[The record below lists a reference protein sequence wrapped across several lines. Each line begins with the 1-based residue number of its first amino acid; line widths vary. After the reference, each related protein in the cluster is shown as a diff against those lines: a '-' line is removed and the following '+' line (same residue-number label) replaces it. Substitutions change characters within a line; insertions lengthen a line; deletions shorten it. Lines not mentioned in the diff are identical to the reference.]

1 MLFLKQEQKMMDLM
15 MILYR
20 HENEWMT
27 YGELAKMLQC
37 SKKTLDSYLAALEK
51 LFPDSAS
58 FKNVGSMVCVT
69 FCPNF
74 SVLTLQRQF
83 FCHTLVAKILWSC
96 FLTPNKDKL
105 DLTLEMHSSESSIYR
120 NVQRLNKALSPCY
133 KLHFSYKE
141 MAFSGQEEE
150 IRAFYTNF
158 FIEMSHATSRW
169 PFSGLV
175 EEEDVHHLICCLAQD
190 IRLAPFPNHFIF
202 LKYASAVALIRVQ
215 QGQEISSLD
224 PQPFLHEVFKKM
236 AGRPVVQE
244 ILEKYLPLTA
254 GKPVDALYQIF
265 GSFIANGYLP
275 FLTDPKGRDWAR
287 ENYKVHYLF
296 FKDLIADLTEK
307 YNLTIDDPDELYYK
321 LFIYMRFKAQNID
334 AAGFFI
340 DYTANMA
347 SCIQPY
353 NPALYKDLYTRLDKH
368 LTQYAPAFH
377 NKLPYLIYN
386 IYMLWPKLLSQLLVS
401 RPPCRAL
408 VISQY
413 DKNYAESLTDL
424 LNTLNLNLLQVDT
437 YDAYLVDMEAIK
449 ASSYELFIT
458 DFPLDDLAPDKMV
471 LSFEQLPLPHQLQQL
486 LLTVTNSILKKR
498 QGAALRIGHKPE
510 AVALSADRPENPLL

>member
-1 MLFLKQEQKMMDLM
+1 MRYLLSEFQCLDLTTAIFM
-15 MILYR
+15 P
-20 HENEWMT
+20 H
-27 YGELAKMLQC
+27 
-37 SKKTLDSYLAALEK
+37 LDGA
-51 LFPDSAS
+51 
-58 FKNVGSMVCVT
+58 
-69 FCPNF
+69 NF
-74 SVLTLQRQF
+74 VVL
-83 FCHTLVAKILWSC
+83 

-105 DLTLEMHSSESSIYR
+105 DLSLEMHASESSIYR
-120 NVQRLNKALSPCY
+120 NVQRLNKALSPYY

-141 MAFSGQEEE
+141 LAFCGQEEE
-150 IRAFYTNF
+150 IRTFYSNF

-175 EEEDVHHLICCLAQD
+175 EEEDVHQLIFHLAQD
-190 IRLAPFPNHFIF
+190 IRLARFPNHFKF
-202 LKYASAVALIRVQ
+202 VKYALAVALIRVQ
-215 QGQEISSLD
+215 QGQEISGLD

-254 GKPVDALYQIF
+254 EEPIEVLYQIF
-265 GSFIANGYLP
+265 GSFITNGYLP

-296 FKDLIADLTEK
+296 FKDLIADLAEK
-307 YNLTIDDPDELYYK
+307 YDLTIDDPDELYYK
-321 LFIYMRFKAQNID
+321 LFIYMRFKVHNID
-334 AAGFFI
+334 AAELFI
-340 DYTANMA
+340 DYTVNMVYR
-347 SCIQPY
+347 IRPY

-368 LTQYAPAFH
+368 LTRYAPAFH

-401 RPPCRAL
+401 RSPCRAL

-413 DKNYAESLTDL
+413 DKNYSESLTNL
-424 LNTLNLNLLQVDT
+424 LNTLNPKLLQVDT
-437 YDAYLVDMEAIK
+437 YDAYLVDLEAIK

-471 LSFEQLPLPHQLQQL
+471 LSFEQLPPPHQLQQL

-510 AVALSADRPENPLL
+510 AVALFADRPENPLL

>member
-1 MLFLKQEQKMMDLM
+1 MP
-15 MILYR
+15 
-20 HENEWMT
+20 H
-27 YGELAKMLQC
+27 
-37 SKKTLDSYLAALEK
+37 LDGA
-51 LFPDSAS
+51 
-58 FKNVGSMVCVT
+58 
-69 FCPNF
+69 NF
-74 SVLTLQRQF
+74 VVL
-83 FCHTLVAKILWSC
+83 

-105 DLTLEMHSSESSIYR
+105 DLSLEMHASESSIYR
-120 NVQRLNKALSPCY
+120 NVQRLNKALSPYY

-141 MAFSGQEEE
+141 LAFCGQEEE
-150 IRAFYTNF
+150 IRTFYSNF

-175 EEEDVHHLICCLAQD
+175 EEEDVHQLIFHLAQD
-190 IRLAPFPNHFIF
+190 IRLARFPNHFKF
-202 LKYASAVALIRVQ
+202 VKYALAVALIRVQ
-215 QGQEISSLD
+215 QGQEISGLD

-254 GKPVDALYQIF
+254 EEPIEVLYQIF
-265 GSFIANGYLP
+265 GSFITNGYLP

-296 FKDLIADLTEK
+296 FKDLIADLAEK
-307 YNLTIDDPDELYYK
+307 YDLTIDDPDELYYK
-321 LFIYMRFKAQNID
+321 LFIYMRFKVHNID
-334 AAGFFI
+334 AAELFI
-340 DYTANMA
+340 DYTVNMVYR
-347 SCIQPY
+347 IRPY

-368 LTQYAPAFH
+368 LTRYAPAFH

-401 RPPCRAL
+401 RSPCRAL

-413 DKNYAESLTDL
+413 DKNYSESLTNL
-424 LNTLNLNLLQVDT
+424 LNTLNPKLLQVDT
-437 YDAYLVDMEAIK
+437 YDAYLVDLEAIK

-471 LSFEQLPLPHQLQQL
+471 LSFEQLPPPHQLQQL

-510 AVALSADRPENPLL
+510 AVALFADRPENPLL

>member
-1 MLFLKQEQKMMDLM
+1 MLFLQQEQKMMDLM

-20 HENEWMT
+20 HENEWMNC
-27 YGELAKMLQC
+27 GELAKMLQC
-37 SKKTLDSYLAALEK
+37 SKKTLESYLAALKK
-51 LFPDSAS
+51 LFSASVS
-58 FKNVGSMVCVT
+58 FKNIGSMVCVT

-74 SVLTLQRQF
+74 SSLTLQRQF
-83 FCHTLVAKILWSC
+83 LCHTLMAKILWSC
-96 FLTPNKDKL
+96 FLAPNKDKL

-120 NVQRLNKALSPCY
+120 NVQCLNKALSPCY

-141 MAFSGQEEE
+141 LAFSGEEEE
-150 IRAFYTNF
+150 IRTFYTNF

-169 PFSGLV
+169 PFRGLV

-190 IRLAPFPNHFIF
+190 IRLAPFPNHFNF
-202 LKYASAVALIRVQ
+202 LKYASAVALIRFQ
-215 QGQEISSLD
+215 QGKEIPGLD
-224 PQPFLHEVFKKM
+224 PQPFLHDVLKKM

-254 GKPVDALYQIF
+254 EEPVDALYQIF

-307 YNLTIDDPDELYYK
+307 YKLTIDDPDELYYK

-347 SCIQPY
+347 YRIQPY

-368 LTQYAPAFH
+368 LTRYAPAFH

-413 DKNYAESLTDL
+413 DKNYSESLTDL
-424 LNTLNLNLLQVDT
+424 LNTLNPNLLQVDT

-471 LSFEQLPLPHQLQQL
+471 LSFEQLPLPHQLQQV
-486 LLTVTNSILKKR
+486 LLTVTKNIFKKR
-498 QGAALRIGHKPE
+498 QGAAL
-510 AVALSADRPENPLL
+510 

>member
-1 MLFLKQEQKMMDLM
+1 M
-15 MILYR
+15 
-20 HENEWMT
+20 
-27 YGELAKMLQC
+27 
-37 SKKTLDSYLAALEK
+37 S
-51 LFPDSAS
+51 
-58 FKNVGSMVCVT
+58 
-69 FCPNF
+69 
-74 SVLTLQRQF
+74 
-83 FCHTLVAKILWSC
+83 
-96 FLTPNKDKL
+96 
-105 DLTLEMHSSESSIYR
+105 LEMHASESSIYR
-120 NVQRLNKALSPCY
+120 NVQRLNKALSPYY

-141 MAFSGQEEE
+141 LAFCGQEEE
-150 IRAFYTNF
+150 IRTFYSNF

-175 EEEDVHHLICCLAQD
+175 EEEDVHQLIFHLAQD
-190 IRLAPFPNHFIF
+190 IRLARFPNHFKF
-202 LKYASAVALIRVQ
+202 VKYALAVALIRVQ
-215 QGQEISSLD
+215 QGQEISGLD

-254 GKPVDALYQIF
+254 EEPIEVLYQIF
-265 GSFIANGYLP
+265 GSFITNGYLP

-296 FKDLIADLTEK
+296 FKDLIADLAEK
-307 YNLTIDDPDELYYK
+307 YDLTIDDPDELYYK
-321 LFIYMRFKAQNID
+321 LFIYMRFKVHNID
-334 AAGFFI
+334 AAELFI
-340 DYTANMA
+340 DYTVNMVYR
-347 SCIQPY
+347 IRPY

-368 LTQYAPAFH
+368 LTRYAPAFH

-401 RPPCRAL
+401 RSPCRAL

-413 DKNYAESLTDL
+413 DKNYSESLTNL
-424 LNTLNLNLLQVDT
+424 LNTLNPKLLQVDT
-437 YDAYLVDMEAIK
+437 YDAYLVDLEAIK

-471 LSFEQLPLPHQLQQL
+471 LSFEQLPPPHQLQQL

-510 AVALSADRPENPLL
+510 AVALFADRPENPLL

>member
-1 MLFLKQEQKMMDLM
+1 M

-37 SKKTLDSYLAALEK
+37 SKKTLESYLAALKK
-51 LFPDSAS
+51 LFSASVS
-58 FKNVGSMVCVT
+58 FKNIGSMVCVT

-83 FCHTLVAKILWSC
+83 LCQTLMAKILWSC
-96 FLTPNKDKL
+96 FLAPNKDKL

-120 NVQRLNKALSPCY
+120 NVQCLNKALSPCY

-141 MAFSGQEEE
+141 LTFCGEEEE
-150 IRAFYTNF
+150 IRTFYSNF

-169 PFSGLV
+169 PFRGLV
-175 EEEDVHHLICCLAQD
+175 EEEDVHQLICCLAQD
-190 IRLAPFPNHFIF
+190 IRLAPFPNHFNF
-202 LKYASAVALIRVQ
+202 LKYASAVALIRFQ
-215 QGQEISSLD
+215 QG
-224 PQPFLHEVFKKM
+224 K
-236 AGRPVVQE
+236 E

-254 GKPVDALYQIF
+254 GKPVEALYQIF

-296 FKDLIADLTEK
+296 FKDLIADLAEK
-307 YNLTIDDPDELYYK
+307 HDLTIDDPDELYYK

-347 SCIQPY
+347 SRIQPY

-368 LTQYAPAFH
+368 LTRYAPAFH

-386 IYMLWPKLLSQLLVS
+386 IYMFWPKLLSQLLMS

-413 DKNYAESLTDL
+413 DKNYSESLTDL
-424 LNTLNLNLLQVDT
+424 LNTLNPNLLQVDT
-437 YDAYLVDMEAIK
+437 YDAYLVDLEAIK
-449 ASSYELFIT
+449 TSPYELFIT
-458 DFPLDDLAPDKMV
+458 DFPLDDVPPDKMV

-486 LLTVTNSILKKR
+486 LLTVTKSILKKR
-498 QGAALRIGHKPE
+498 QGVAFRIDHNPE
-510 AVALSADRPENPLL
+510 TPALSV